1 MSPTGSGCNPAT
13 QINHR
18 GQLTKPL
25 SYFLHSSLSH
35 SPTHCNQARLSPSP
49 SQQLSHSYST
59 SQLIHTFSQL
69 NLPPSHRARAC
80 MHACTHTHTRT
91 HARAHTHMST
101 KLNWHAPSH
110 TKVAFLSVY
119 TAPSTHC
126 STKLASQSPSSQH
139 TCLHRTKTCVF
150 PRHGNNLQKKKK
162 NCSLPTPQF
171 PCPCPSQLTH
181 T

>member
-1 MSPTGSGCNPAT
+1 MFTKLHTPFSTTKLFYFLIALASSELHKQLLDIPLGSWASRCIFSKCCFEQQHPNIDNHVIAQWLKKMHQQSMSPTGSGCNPAT

-80 MHACTHTHTRT
+80 MHACTHTHTHTRT
-91 HARAHTHMST
+91 HARTHTH
-101 KLNWHAPSH
+101 
-110 TKVAFLSVY
+110 VD
-119 TAPSTHC
+119 
-126 STKLASQSPSSQH
+126 
-139 TCLHRTKTCVF
+139 
-150 PRHGNNLQKKKK
+150 
-162 NCSLPTPQF
+162 
-171 PCPCPSQLTH
+171 
-181 T
+181 